1 MADPRAGAVGSDER
15 AGDDNPWYRSPC
27 RHRMRYVFCA
37 FFPVAF
43 ALVLWGGMTFAGS
56 QQTNSSESI
65 ILLAFGFLFLLLW
78 MAAVGHY
85 DYSQRRY
92 GVPVKYCTL
101 VNEGSEEN
109 SFKSTVRILAP
120 FAILGHAQE
129 DASPAVG
136 GSTDGRGATSDQAA
150 TPGGS
155 EEGRGGRYR
164 PWCTDTSGVE
174 GSHAVQTG
182 VGFSE
187 IIVREESGV
196 GVQQAAFHAAGQS
209 EDRMDVRI
217 STAHGS
223 PPPYEQA
230 TEKWTSEDNSVYASV
245 C

>member
-1 MADPRAGAVGSDER
+1 MADPRAGATSSDEL

-43 ALVLWGGMTFAGS
+43 AFVLWGGMTFAGS

-65 ILLAFGFLFLLLW
+65 ILLALGFFFLLLW
-78 MAAVGHY
+78 MVAVGHF
-85 DYSQRRY
+85 DYAQRRY

-101 VNEGSEEN
+101 VDEGSDEN

-120 FAILGHAQE
+120 FGILGHAQE
-129 DASPAVG
+129 DATPAG
-136 GSTDGRGATSDQAA
+136 GSSTDCRGAQAA
-150 TPGGS
+150 TSGGS
-155 EEGRGGRYR
+155 DGDRGGHCR
-164 PWCTDTSGVE
+164 PWCTDTSGAE
-174 GSHAVQTG
+174 GAHGVQSG

-196 GVQQAAFHAAGQS
+196 GVQPVGFHARQP
-209 EDRMDVRI
+209 DHDVRMSI
-217 STAHGS
+217 AHGA

-230 TEKWTSEDNSVYASV
+230 TAKWAKDNSSYASV

>member
-1 MADPRAGAVGSDER
+1 MADPREGAAGSDER
-15 AGDDNPWYRSPC
+15 AGDDNPWYRTIC
-27 RHRMRYVFCA
+27 RQRMRYVFCA

-65 ILLAFGFLFLLLW
+65 ILLALGFLFLLLW
-78 MAAVGHY
+78 MVAVGHY
-85 DYSQRRY
+85 DYAQRRY

-109 SFKSTVRILAP
+109 SFRSTVRILAP

-129 DASPAVG
+129 DASPG
-136 GSTDGRGATSDQAA
+136 GGSSTDGRGSTSGQAA

-155 EEGRGGRYR
+155 GEDRGGQYR
-164 PWCTDTSGVE
+164 PWCTDTSGAE
-174 GSHAVQTG
+174 GSHAVQSG

-187 IIVREESGV
+187 IIVREESDV
-196 GVQQAAFHAAGQS
+196 GVQPVHFHPGQA
-209 EDRMDVRI
+209 EVRLG
-217 STAHGS
+217 TAHGS

-230 TEKWTSEDNSVYASV
+230 TAKWTKDSSVYATV